1 MKMTFC
7 RQSNEVH
14 NHHRVN
20 YFLPFIDPIISHLNS
35 RFPQELKAIFYSN
48 YMVPSLV
55 NNVNPEIDNDTKT
68 EYLNDLPYPNDLPQE
83 VNRWVA
89 KCICCNLQFVN
100 TLAVSI
106 SYADADLYLN
116 VHVILNLK
124 LLLTL
129 PVGSCAYQR
138 SFSALRCLKTW
149 CRATLTE
156 DRLCWLAML
165 HVHRNDTV
173 GQVNP
178 EAVLKRWDSSG
189 NREIHLAF
197 TD

>member
-1 MKMTFC
+1 M
-7 RQSNEVH
+7 
-14 NHHRVN
+14 
-20 YFLPFIDPIISHLNS
+20 
-35 RFPQELKAIFYSN
+35 
-48 YMVPSLV
+48 
-55 NNVNPEIDNDTKT
+55 
-68 EYLNDLPYPNDLPQE
+68 NDLPYPNDLTQE
-83 VNRWVA
+83 VDRWVA

-129 PVGSCAYQR
+129 PVGSCAYRR
-138 SFSALRCLKTW
+138 SFSALRCLKTLR
-149 CRATLTE
+149 RATLTE
-156 DRLCWLAML
+156 DRLCWLAVL